1 MKEVKIVCHGQIEDL
16 ENKLT
21 EFDVEFIN
29 KLPEKLVDDNI
40 YIFRPPDDSKK
51 KIPDSKIGVDI
62 FNFIMNGGT
71 SIFIVPPDEK
81 NITYFEGFKIF
92 ELFNVEPEIVSKR
105 VLLHKTAHMVNI
117 DMNYYKS
124 NKKAVEKYVH
134 FLTDFRKF
142 DQEEIL
148 MEGEFE
154 PVFYILH
161 EGAGNIVFYGLP
173 VKDFISEN
181 IDRLIKYILEDYS
194 FYWREIDFDSNL
206 FKMIYE
212 KSKNKEHLLQ
222 DFIDNFLKFKHFED
236 IMKIEDENLQLK
248 IINSIDENFLK
259 RSFGKLSAPQLER
272 QYKTIFKQMNKKKY
286 RPFINAA
293 RKYLIKRI
301 AIDKNIPLKV
311 FNRLYEAD
319 ILPEEASS
327 LIVFYIEPKN
337 ERELENYLK
346 NLSELIEWNEELNLF
361 DDRKLKKMRSQM
373 RNKFR

>member
-81 NITYFEGFKIF
+81 NIIYFEGFKIF

-194 FYWREIDFDSNL
+194 FYWREIDFDPNL

>member
-81 NITYFEGFKIF
+81 NIIYFEGFKIF

-194 FYWREIDFDSNL
+194 FYWREIDFDPNL

-346 NLSELIEWNEELNLF
+346 NLSELIEWNTNE
-361 DDRKLKKMRSQM
+361 K
-373 RNKFR
+373 